1 MLTITQN
8 AYRHHE
14 CLINISSMLNEEL
27 QEAKVEFEK

>member
-8 AYRHHE
+8 AYRLHE